1 MEQVV
6 RDEKQLAAALRRE
19 RKRADLTQ
27 AELAVS
33 AQKRQATIS
42 NLEGGAG
49 GTLDTLFSVLRALEL
64 ELIVRPRVQGR
75 PHPDQAS
82 LF

>member
-1 MEQVV
+1 MDQVV
-6 RDEKQLAAALRRE
+6 RDERQLAAALRRQ

-27 AELAVS
+27 SDLAMS

-42 NLEGGAG
+42 NLENGSG

-64 ELIVRPRVQGR
+64 ELVVRPRIRNQLSNQGNE
-75 PHPDQAS
+75 
-82 LF
+82 F

>member
-1 MEQVV
+1 MDQVI
-6 RDEKQLAAALRRE
+6 RGEKQLAAELRRQ

-27 AELAVS
+27 TELAIS

-42 NLEGGAG
+42 NLENGEG
-49 GTLDTLFSVLRALEL
+49 GTLETLFSVLRALEL
-64 ELIVRPRVQGR
+64 ELVVRPRIRDRASNQG
-75 PHPDQAS
+75 D

>member
-1 MEQVV
+1 MAQVI
-6 RDEKQLAAALRRE
+6 RDEKQLAAELRRQ

-27 AELAVS
+27 TELAIS

-42 NLEGGAG
+42 NLENGGG
-49 GTLDTLFSVLRALEL
+49 GTLETLFSVLRALEL
-64 ELIVRPRVQGR
+64 ELVVRPRSRDRVSN
-75 PHPDQAS
+75 QAD

>member
-1 MEQVV
+1 MDQVV
-6 RDEKQLAAALRRE
+6 RDERQLAAALRRQ

-27 AELAVS
+27 SDLAMS

-42 NLEGGAG
+42 NLENGLG

-64 ELIVRPRVQGR
+64 ELVVRPRIRNRLSNQGNE
-75 PHPDQAS
+75 
-82 LF
+82 F

>member
-1 MEQVV
+1 MDQVI
-6 RDEKQLAAALRRE
+6 RDEKQLAAELRRQ

-27 AELAVS
+27 TELAIS

-42 NLEGGAG
+42 NLENGEG
-49 GTLDTLFSVLRALEL
+49 GTLETLFSVLRALEL
-64 ELIVRPRVQGR
+64 ELVVRPRIRDRILNPG
-75 PHPDQAS
+75 D

>member
-1 MEQVV
+1 MDQVI
-6 RDEKQLAAALRRE
+6 RDEKQLAAELRRQ

-27 AELAVS
+27 TELAIS

-42 NLEGGAG
+42 NLENGEG
-49 GTLDTLFSVLRALEL
+49 GTLKTLFSVLRALEL
-64 ELIVRPRVQGR
+64 ELVVRPRIRNRVSNQG
-75 PHPDQAS
+75 D